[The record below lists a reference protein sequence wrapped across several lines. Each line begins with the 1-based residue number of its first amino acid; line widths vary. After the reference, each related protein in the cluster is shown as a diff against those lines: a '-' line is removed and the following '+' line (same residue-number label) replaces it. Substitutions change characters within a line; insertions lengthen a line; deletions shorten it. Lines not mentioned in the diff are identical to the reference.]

1 MYLVPAKIWGQL
13 EVIGQIRGPERDGLE
28 RGQREKEGG
37 EKRQSIP
44 AQTGQVE
51 RGGVLAAGRGKV
63 LVLALPGPAP
73 TPRPAASL
81 LSLGLYPPTSPP
93 SSSLPPGE
101 GVGGNRQCWPGV
113 RHLLEKGEGVGELG
127 TPQERGQGSRPRAG
141 VPQGAGGCSLL
152 VPAPSREVSSRLQE
166 GPHSASQ

>member
-1 MYLVPAKIWGQL
+1 MGWREAR
-13 EVIGQIRGPERDGLE
+13 ERRRGERKDRASRHRQDKL
-28 RGQREKEGG
+28 REEASWQPGG
-37 EKRQSIP
+37 
-44 AQTGQVE
+44 
-51 RGGVLAAGRGKV
+51 GKV

>member
-1 MYLVPAKIWGQL
+1 MGWRETRERRGERKDRVSRHRQDKLREEASWQRGGGRSGPPAGR
-13 EVIGQIRGPERDGLE
+13 RGPC
-28 RGQREKEGG
+28 
-37 EKRQSIP
+37 P
-44 AQTGQVE
+44 ARLPLLGCS
-51 RGGVLAAGRGKV
+51 LAAPSGSV
-63 LVLALPGPAP
+63 SFPHLP
-73 TPRPAASL
+73 TL
-81 LSLGLYPPTSPP
+81 

-101 GVGGNRQCWPGV
+101 GVGGNQQCWPGV

-127 TPQERGQGSRPRAG
+127 TPQERGQGPRPRAG